1 MVYGRVFW
9 ASSSWPD
16 TDSFRDIAMGAA
28 GSGLLACGQ
37 FTLYLIG
44 TIGVT
49 IAGNIPLNDALAIVA
64 PGSTDGATLW
74 ARYLTDWTFW
84 NHVRTAA
91 AVVAAGML
99 TFSLCL

>member
-1 MVYGRVFW
+1 MVAFFGPAVAGLILTVFAIQQW
-9 ASSSWPD
+9 GQP
-16 TDSFRDIAMGAA
+16 GAVYWLV
-28 GSGLLACGQ
+28 GSL
-37 FTLYLIG
+37 LYLIG

-74 ARYLTDWTFW
+74 ARYLTDWTFS

-91 AVVAAGML
+91 AAVAAGML